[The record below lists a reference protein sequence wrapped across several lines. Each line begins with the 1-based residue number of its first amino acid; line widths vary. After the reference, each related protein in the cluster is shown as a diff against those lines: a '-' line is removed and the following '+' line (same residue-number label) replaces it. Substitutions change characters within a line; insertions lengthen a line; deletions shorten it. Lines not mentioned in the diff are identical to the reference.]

1 MPDTQP
7 RWLPATD
14 AARHLGMDTEGF
26 RRAVRRGTLPGAS
39 YVLGKQ
45 SPRWDRVAL
54 DRIMG
59 GEDVNGME
67 EIFSA
72 LVQSPQEQTKDR
84 AKAPGRRE
92 HQGL

>member
-1 MPDTQP
+1 MTNAVQ
-7 RWLPATD
+7 RWLSASE
-14 AARHLGMDTEGF
+14 AARYVGMETEGF